1 MKISFITLFVLFFYA
16 GSAQSGIDFFH
27 GDFEAA
33 KELAKKNHKLI
44 FMDAYAKWCGPCKRM
59 AKDVFTDEKVGHF
72 YNANFIN
79 LKMDMEVG
87 EGIEL
92 LKKYRITSYPTLLF
106 INELG
111 EVVHM
116 AKGSRSTDKFV
127 ELGKEALSKN
137 DRSAEYTQRYEDG
150 EKSPEFLMAYAYA
163 LLKSSKNP
171 SKIVNEFLQSDPDF
185 SKEENLTFL
194 VDLCLESDSKIFELF
209 LKYKK
214 EIQRSIGNEAA
225 VEKAVEACKATVLK
239 SIEYNVP
246 KLKEEAKKNMKSY
259 DASVAKAFALEA
271 DILYYYK
278 KSMLDEM
285 VLTMDKYLSKFAK
298 DNYQKHYEYARS
310 AYNLCDQ
317 KDHLLKINKW
327 LEHASKISKSKE
339 LVELRVRVLQK
350 LGDQEMIDLISKDL

>member
-1 MKISFITLFVLFFYA
+1 MKICFIALSILFFHY

-27 GDFEAA
+27 GNFEAA
-33 KELAKKNHKLI
+33 KEMAKKNHKLI

-59 AKDVFTDEKVGHF
+59 AKDVFTDEKVGNF

-92 LKKYRITSYPTLLF
+92 LKKYRITSYPTLLY

-116 AKGSRSTDKFV
+116 AKGSRSTDKFI
-127 ELGKEALSKN
+127 ELGNEALAKN
-137 DRSAEYTQRYEDG
+137 DRSAEYMERYEAG

-185 SKEENLTFL
+185 SKEANLTFL

-214 EIQRSIGNEAA
+214 EIQRLIGNEAA
-225 VEKAVEACKATVLK
+225 IEKAGEACKATVLK

-246 KLKEEAKKNMKSY
+246 KLKEEAKKNMKTY
-259 DASVAKAFALEA
+259 DASVSKAFGLEA
-271 DILYYYK
+271 DILYYYR
-278 KSMLDEM
+278 KSMLEEM
-285 VLTMDKYLSKFAK
+285 VITMDKYLSKYAK
-298 DNYQKHYEYARS
+298 GDYQKHYEYARL
-310 AYNLCDQ
+310 AYNVCEQ
-317 KDHLLKINKW
+317 KDHLQKIDKW
-327 LEHASKISKSKE
+327 LEYGIQINKSKA
-339 LVELRVRVLQK
+339 LLELRVRVLHK
-350 LGDQEMIDLISKDL
+350 LGDKETIDQISKDL